1 MQILT
6 TKQQLRDFRADVAG
20 TDASVGFV
28 PTMGALHS
36 GHASLV
42 ERARAENDVVVCSVF
57 VNPLQFTDLGD
68 CEDYRAYP
76 RDLDADAALLES
88 LGVDAV
94 FAPSVEEMYPGGTP
108 RIWARTGA
116 MGEVLEGASRPGHFD
131 GVATVVAKLFNLV
144 RPERAYFGQKDAQQV
159 AIIRRLVADL
169 DLPVDIVSAPIVRAT
184 DGVAESSRNARLS
197 PAERAQATAL
207 SRALYALRD
216 GASLEQARAQL
227 ASSPGI
233 TVDYLTVVDPSTLEP
248 VETRH
253 RPALA
258 LVAAEV
264 GPVRLIDN
272 LVLDH

>member
-1 MQILT
+1 
-6 TKQQLRDFRADVAG
+6 
-20 TDASVGFV
+20 
-28 PTMGALHS
+28 
-36 GHASLV
+36 
-42 ERARAENDVVVCSVF
+42 
-57 VNPLQFTDLGD
+57 
-68 CEDYRAYP
+68 
-76 RDLDADAALLES
+76 
-88 LGVDAV
+88 
-94 FAPSVEEMYPGGTP
+94 
-108 RIWARTGA
+108 

-131 GVATVVAKLFNLV
+131 GVATVVAKLFSLV
-144 RPERAYFGQKDAQQV
+144 QPERAYFGQKDAQQV

-216 GASLEQARAQL
+216 GASLEHARAQL
-227 ASSPGI
+227 AGSPGV
-233 TVDYLTVVDPSTLEP
+233 TVDYLTVVDPATLEP

>member
-1 MQILT
+1 MQILK
-6 TKQQLRDFRADVAG
+6 TKSELRAFRAAASG
-20 TDASVGFV
+20 TVGLV
-28 PTMGALHS
+28 PTMGALHD

-42 ERARAENDVVVCSVF
+42 RRAREENDTVVCSVF

-76 RDLDADAALLES
+76 RTLDADTALLDS

-108 RIWARTGA
+108 RVWVRTGE
-116 MGEVLEGASRPGHFD
+116 MGSVLEGASRPGHFD
-131 GVATVVAKLFNLV
+131 GVATVVSKLFHLV
-144 RPERAYFGQKDAQQV
+144 APDRAYFGQKDAQQV

-169 DLPVDIVSAPIVRAT
+169 DVPLEIVSAPIVRAA

-197 PAERAQATAL
+197 PAEREQAVAL
-207 SRALYALRD
+207 SQALFALRD
-216 GASLEQARAQL
+216 GASLDEASAQL
-227 ASSPGI
+227 ASSPGV
-233 TVDYLTVVDPSTLEP
+233 TVDYLTVVDPATLKP
-248 VETRH
+248 VDAQH

-258 LVAAEV
+258 LVAAQV

-272 LVLDH
+272 LVLDA

>member
-1 MQILT
+1 MWSLERFFGGGEGAVRY
-6 TKQQLRDFRADVAG
+6 LRDVVLGTGRERTAQVGEAAHEAWGLRPAESEGVGPDEDLAVGLHAG
-20 TDASVGFV
+20 A
-28 PTMGALHS
+28 
-36 GHASLV
+36 
-42 ERARAENDVVVCSVF
+42 
-57 VNPLQFTDLGD
+57 
-68 CEDYRAYP
+68 
-76 RDLDADAALLES
+76 DADAVLLKS

-131 GVATVVAKLFNLV
+131 GVATGVAKLFNLV

-207 SRALYALRD
+207 SRALYTLRD
-216 GASLEQARAQL
+216 GASLEHARAQL

>member
-6 TKQQLRDFRADVAG
+6 TKSELRAFRAAASG
-20 TDASVGFV
+20 SVGLV
-28 PTMGALHS
+28 PTMGALHD
-36 GHASLV
+36 GHASLIR
-42 ERARAENDVVVCSVF
+42 RAREENDTVVCSVF

-76 RDLDADAALLES
+76 RTLDADAALLDS

-108 RIWARTGA
+108 RVWVRTGE
-116 MGEVLEGASRPGHFD
+116 MGSVLEGASRPGHFD
-131 GVATVVAKLFNLV
+131 GVATVVSKLFHLV
-144 RPERAYFGQKDAQQV
+144 APDRAYFGQKDAQQV

-169 DLPVDIVSAPIVRAT
+169 DVPLDIISVPIVRAT

-197 PAERAQATAL
+197 AAEREQAVAL
-207 SRALYALRD
+207 SQALFALQD
-216 GASLEQARAQL
+216 GASLKEAEAQL
-227 ASSPGI
+227 ATSPGV
-233 TVDYLTVVDPSTLEP
+233 TVDYLTVVDPATLEP
-248 VETRH
+248 VDTQH

-258 LVAAEV
+258 LVAAQV

-272 LVLDH
+272 LVLEA